1 MPNRIKDEST
11 DKMWNMVKLI
21 SINNYEWIN
30 KFDSVTCFLT
40 KLFMWIYSLLKNKI
54 DKLASKFSP
63 NPTQLWISKNKINK
77 IAHPTIACTF
87 DIQFIGLG
95 CKSQVDVHCC
105 TSNEISFLC
114 CIKHGNVF
122 TWKKIQT
129 RLLPIVRYWILY
141 PFGNTFTNI
150 LIKNFTE

>member
-1 MPNRIKDEST
+1 
-11 DKMWNMVKLI
+11 
-21 SINNYEWIN
+21 
-30 KFDSVTCFLT
+30 
-40 KLFMWIYSLLKNKI
+40 MWIYSLLKNKI

-77 IAHPTIACTF
+77 IAHDTIACTF

-122 TWKKIQT
+122 ILEHKHDYC
-129 RLLPIVRYWILY
+129 LLYDIEYCTHLAIPLQI
-141 PFGNTFTNI
+141 F
-150 LIKNFTE
+150 